1 MLIEETAVSLGKISG
16 YGTGWSSRPV
26 GAPTAALLAEPLSR
40 PRGIGIPSAVLQL
53 RQDQGM
59 RRCHV
64 DAAEVLADV
73 HGLVRFV
80 GIINAG
86 QPLQGDQ
93 PQIRTW
99 LDEREHSARRPPEV
113 EVIPGIGLRRSH
125 ALLL

>member
-1 MLIEETAVSLGKISG
+1 
-16 YGTGWSSRPV
+16 
-26 GAPTAALLAEPLSR
+26 
-40 PRGIGIPSAVLQL
+40 
-53 RQDQGM
+53 M

-99 LDEREHSARRPPEV
+99 LDEREHPARRPPEV
-113 EVIPGIGLRRSH
+113 EVVPRIGLRRPH
-125 ALLL
+125 ALLLLGGDPARARPHRLVHALG